1 MSLRVYVTKVTDE
14 AESIRSYEL
23 IAAEGTPLPAFTAGA
38 HIVVN
43 LPNGMARQ
51 YSLTGDAGDRQR
63 YLIAVQ
69 RETEG
74 RGGSRWIYDN
84 LREGDSLEIGD
95 PVNHFTLAEEAERHL
110 LIAGG
115 IGITPI
121 LAMASSLERAGAD
134 YHLVYCARRPARTA
148 FRNRLLSP
156 AFQDRVRFV
165 YDEAEEAQRLDLAAI
180 LGAQPPGTHAYC
192 CGPAGMIRAFRQATN
207 HWPSE
212 RVHFE
217 LFAADP
223 EAPPPP
229 AEDQAFTVEIAS
241 TGQRF
246 EIPPGR
252 SILAV
257 LSGHGLEVPKL
268 CESGYCGSCLTG
280 VLEGVPEHRDSVQSD
295 AERAAGTYIAL
306 CCSRARSDLLVLDL

>member
-23 IAAEGTPLPAFTAGA
+23 IAAEGGALPDFAAGA
-38 HIVVN
+38 HTVVN

-51 YSLTGDAGDRQR
+51 YSLTGDAGERQR

-69 RETEG
+69 REAKG

-84 LREGDSLEIGD
+84 LREGDNLEISS
-95 PVNHFTLAEEAERHL
+95 PVNHFALAEEAERHL

-121 LAMASSLERAGAD
+121 LAMARSLERAGAD
-134 YHLVYCARRPARTA
+134 YNLVYCARRPARAA
-148 FRNRLLSP
+148 FRNLLLSP
-156 AFQDRVRFV
+156 PFHDRVSFV
-165 YDEAEEAQRLDLAAI
+165 YDEEEGPQRLDLAA
-180 LGAQPPGTHAYC
+180 LLSAQPLGTHAYC
-192 CGPAGMIRAFRQATN
+192 CGPAGMIRAFRQAAS
-207 HWPSE
+207 HWPSG

-223 EAPPPP
+223 EAPHLSTV
-229 AEDQAFTVEIAS
+229 DRAFTVEIAS

-246 EIPPGR
+246 TIPPGR

-280 VLEGVPEHRDSVQSD
+280 VLEGVPEHRDTVQSD
-295 AERAAGTYIAL
+295 ADRAAGTYIAL
-306 CCSRARSDLLVLDL
+306 CCSRAKSDLLVLDL